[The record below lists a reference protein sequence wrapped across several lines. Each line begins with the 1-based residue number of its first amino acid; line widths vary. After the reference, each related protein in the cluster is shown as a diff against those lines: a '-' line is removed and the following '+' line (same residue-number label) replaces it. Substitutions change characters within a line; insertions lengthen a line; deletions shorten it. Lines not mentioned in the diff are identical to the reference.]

1 MILLEN
7 IKNISTT
14 ELYID
19 TNTNRSNFYIDK
31 IKLYVIK
38 NNYGIFVNIE
48 LFTVDNQKLMI
59 ILDIYLYDF
68 ILYII
73 KKQLTKR
80 CLLRFIKR
88 YPEMEW
94 ELISTSSDKYYSQHD
109 TKIIRAEE
117 FLL

>member
-7 IKNISTT
+7 IKNIS
-14 ELYID
+14 I
-19 TNTNRSNFYIDK
+19 NTNRSNFYIDK

-59 ILDIYLYDF
+59 ILDTYLCDF
-68 ILYII
+68 ILYFI

-88 YPEMEW
+88 YPELEW
-94 ELISTSSDKYYSQHD
+94 KLIYTPSDSDKYYSQHD
-109 TKIIRAEE
+109 IKIIRAEE